1 MPVQRTTIAQSCS
14 IQTMCRFIAVLM
26 CLSSVAC
33 AAGAVEK
40 DLVNYINQD
49 IMGVV
54 EVEQAALARY
64 SAVSGENYV
73 SDQVLYNT
81 LKREVIPTFSEFV
94 DVLQRIEPETDVVKQ
109 LHAKYVNGATY
120 RLRGFQ
126 TIMGGIYSQDAQVI
140 RAANGL
146 LNEGALETEQ
156 WRMELHQL
164 YEMYGI
170 RQMEP

>member
-1 MPVQRTTIAQSCS
+1 MPALRTTIAQSCS
-14 IQTMCRFIAVLM
+14 IQNMCRLFAVLM
-26 CLSSVAC
+26 CLWSIAC

-64 SAVSGENYV
+64 SAVSGQNYV

-81 LKREVIPTFSEFV
+81 LKREVIPTFSDFV
-94 DVLQRIEPETDVVKQ
+94 DVLHRIEPETEVVKQ
-109 LHAKYVNGATY
+109 LHAKFVNGATY

-126 TIMGGIYSQDAQVI
+126 TIMGGLRAQDAQVI

-146 LNEGALETEQ
+146 LDEGALEMEK
-156 WRMELHQL
+156 WRTELHQL